1 VWTNNWRDD
10 VWSQLSQPFDLI
22 VVGGGITGA
31 GILREAS
38 RAGLRTL
45 MIEAGDFASGTS
57 SRSSKLVHG
66 GLRYLRDGKL
76 RLTLVSV
83 QEREHLLREGRGLV
97 TPLGFLLANFED
109 DSIPSWVFGIGLIL
123 YDLMGLQW
131 GHRHYSPHAMR
142 SLCPQLTI
150 AGLEGGYRYFDAQ
163 TDDARLVLRVIRE
176 SVADG
181 VLALNYARA
190 EDLLLGR
197 DGEVHGVVV
206 SDLAPDGNGRSV
218 EVRASVVINAT
229 GVWADGLRMKLGGSP
244 RLRRLRGGHLVFPW
258 SRLPL
263 TRAVTF
269 LHPTDGRPVFA
280 FPWEGVTVFG
290 TTDVDH
296 RASLEHEPAVSPA
309 EIDYL
314 LGGLQRAFPESE
326 LEESDIQCSFAG
338 VRGVLDTGKEDPSRE
353 SREHVLWD
361 EKGLITLTGGKLT
374 TFRTM
379 ALDAL
384 NRVRRRLPA
393 GTRPLRKVRVL
404 DQLPPPSEE
413 LACLPPSAQS
423 RLLGRYGAEAGS
435 VLDCLDRAAPEAIGP
450 LPALWA
456 ELRWAA
462 RAEGVVH
469 LSDLLE
475 RRVRLSL
482 TLPKGGLNEMDRIRA
497 LVQDELGWDDRRWES
512 EAHAYAASWNAHH
525 APPATPHSTDES
537 R

>member
-1 VWTNNWRDD
+1 VWTKNWRDE
-10 VWSQLSQPFDLI
+10 VWSQLSRPFDLI

-31 GILREAS
+31 GVLREAS

-97 TPLGFLLANFED
+97 TPLGFLLATFED
-109 DSIPSWVFGIGLIL
+109 DPIPSWVLGIGLIL

-131 GHRHYSPHAMR
+131 GHRHYSPGAMR
-142 SLCPQLTI
+142 SLCPQL
-150 AGLEGGYRYFDAQ
+150 AVDGLDGGFRYFDAQ

-190 EDLLLGR
+190 DDLLLGR

-206 SDLAPDGNGRSV
+206 TDLSPTGNGRSC
-218 EVRASVVINAT
+218 EVQAGVVINAT
-229 GVWADGLRMKLGGSP
+229 GVWADGLRMKLGGPP

-258 SRLPL
+258 LRLPL
-263 TRAVTF
+263 ARAVTF
-269 LHPTDGRPVFA
+269 LHPVDGRPVFA

-296 RASLEHEPAVSPA
+296 KAALDHEPAVSPG
-309 EIDYL
+309 EVDYL
-314 LGGLQRAFPESE
+314 LDGLRKAFPESR

-393 GTRPLRKVRVL
+393 GTRRLRKARVL
-404 DQLPPPSEE
+404 DKPPPLSEK
-413 LACLPPSAQS
+413 LACLPPSTQA
-423 RLLGRYGAEAGS
+423 RLLGRYGAEALS
-435 VLDCLDRAAPEAIGP
+435 VLDCSDHAAPEEIEP

-462 RAEGVVH
+462 RSGGVVH

-475 RRVRLSL
+475 RRVRLAL
-482 TLPKGGLNEMDRIRA
+482 TLPGGGLDKMDRIRD
-497 LVQDELGWDDRRWES
+497 LVQDELGWDDVRWER
-512 EAHAYAASWNAHH
+512 ETRNYAASWNALF
-525 APPATPHSTDES
+525 APPNTQHTTDEFP
-537 R
+537 